1 MNLKDAGIYDMINIF
16 KGEATKAHGASQGGV
31 INNKPRLINIPA
43 YQRPYRWKTD
53 RIVRLFCDYDENN
66 EEYFLGSVVVV
77 EKKKND
83 GSIEFDVVDGQQR
96 LTTLMLLLRAF
107 YSMFDNMKDANSV
120 KTRENIAK
128 CIWKTDE
135 FGSPDMNILKID
147 SQVATDKDKEE
158 FLSILRSGVV
168 TCDQKSKYADNYRFF
183 QKEIDKFLKSYPS
196 YFPYLPTRILNNC
209 ILLPIE
215 AESQDTALRIFSTLN
230 DRGKPLSDADI
241 FKAQFYKYYSKL
253 GKKDDFI
260 AQWKELEELTEKIF
274 NPIYGTPMD
283 ELFSR
288 YMYYE
293 RALKEIKSSTTEALR
308 KFYEK
313 DNYKLLQS
321 TVTFENLKMLAAFW
335 NDVSNQNKER
345 FSENVLRRLFVLN
358 YAPNGMWTY
367 FTSVYFMHNKD
378 DEGGLDDEKFYIFLC
393 RTTAFV
399 WAYALTNPGLNSLRT
414 PIFAEMVN
422 IVKNKDVTFEE
433 YKFDEQQFRSIFEN
447 YKFLN
452 GRPLTKSMITWWAYN
467 FKEQGLMS
475 LETTIE
481 IEHIYAKNRFDKE
494 HSLSSREIVESLGNK
509 AILEKRINIRASD
522 YRFEDKKK
530 YYNGYDTKR
539 GHKDGTR
546 VNELISIAAKQN
558 DFNESDIL
566 ARYNQIIN
574 SLVDFLRDNELL
586 R

>member
-1 MNLKDAGIYDMINIF
+1 MSKLNVDQKSVKDLF
-16 KGEATKAHGASQGGV
+16 Q
-31 INNKPRLINIPA
+31 NNKADFLIPD
-43 YQRPYRWKTD
+43 YQRPYAWEDKECQTLWD
-53 RIVRLFCDYDENN
+53 DIFAFAFPEDDYEKFDGSKD
-66 EEYFLGSVVVV
+66 EYFLGPIVTFRNSEGKLEV
-77 EKKKND
+77 
-83 GSIEFDVVDGQQR
+83 IDGQQR

-158 FLSILRSGVV
+158 SLSILRSGVV

>member
-1 MNLKDAGIYDMINIF
+1 MSKLNVDQKSVKDLF
-16 KGEATKAHGASQGGV
+16 Q
-31 INNKPRLINIPA
+31 NNKADFLIPD
-43 YQRPYRWKTD
+43 YQRPYAWEDKECQTLWD
-53 RIVRLFCDYDENN
+53 DIFAFAFPEDDYEKFDSSKD
-66 EEYFLGSVVVV
+66 EYFLGPIVTFRNSEGKLEV
-77 EKKKND
+77 
-83 GSIEFDVVDGQQR
+83 IDGQQR